1 MPRSRHQKEK
11 QSHVALF
18 VNRKASGYQ
27 AKQIDQLTSA
37 VKERGGYYTTFE
49 PESAMSLYKQALA
62 IVQPHKD
69 SSELAPVVAKR
80 GEFTALIACGGDGTF
95 NLVARAAMESE
106 LPVGIL
112 PMGRFN
118 NIARYLYQA
127 VEPKVAIARILK
139 GDYKK
144 IDAGMAADQPFFNA
158 IGIGFLPE
166 LADNLKSIR
175 SPRFGFGWSQLG
187 AKAASAVTVEKL
199 VAKIDAFRFEIS
211 PVMMNIHLLPYAVG
225 LPFASAALV
234 DDGQAEVIFD
244 QGGQLGEF
252 SSITRAIQKGKF
264 LYGTDVRMYRGKTI
278 NLQPIKD
285 KVMYLDGELITL
297 PTTVLAVKIGDKQV
311 KVFC

>member
-11 QSHVALF
+11 QSHFALF
-18 VNRKASGYQ
+18 INRKASGFQ
-27 AKQIDQLTSA
+27 AKQIENLIGA
-37 VKERGGYYTTFE
+37 IKKRGGYYSTFE
-49 PESAMSLYKQALA
+49 PDSAMALFRQAQA

-69 SSELAPVVAKR
+69 SSELAPMVAKR
-80 GEFTALIACGGDGTF
+80 GEFTGLVACGGDGTF

-118 NIARYLYQA
+118 DVARFLYKS
-127 VEPKVAIARILK
+127 VDHKDAIAKIIG

-144 IDAGMAADQPFFNA
+144 IDSGMAADQPFFNA

-166 LADNLKSIR
+166 LADSLKATR
-175 SPRFGFGWSQLG
+175 TPRFGFGWSQIG
-187 AKAASAVTVEKL
+187 SKAAAAVKIDKL

-211 PVMMNIHLLPYAVG
+211 PVMMNVHLLPYAVG
-225 LPFASAALV
+225 LPFATAALG

-244 QGGQLGEF
+244 QGGQIGEF
-252 SSITRAIQKGKF
+252 STITRTIQKGKF
-264 LYGTDVRMYRGKTI
+264 LYGADVRMYRGKTI

-285 KVMYLDGELITL
+285 RVMYLDGELITL
-297 PTTVLAVKIGDKQV
+297 PTTVLAIKIGDKQV